1 MRSYWNENEVQMM
14 KKRTP
19 KLYEYIKSR
28 GLVKDVTTKENNQS
42 KKGKPSG
49 YKHSGDRTNYTDQQM
64 SCKSD

>member
-28 GLVKDVTTKENNQS
+28 GLVKDVTTKE
-42 KKGKPSG
+42 
-49 YKHSGDRTNYTDQQM
+49 
-64 SCKSD
+64 